1 MKKFKIK
8 KNYFLIESWTLPIQL
23 WSVMFHNLTD
33 PSQDEDNAYSSLG
46 CKATD
51 KIGASWPAN
60 VTFLNVSVW
69 IKVKVIS
76 ALPAKTCLSMTS
88 RQVASALN
96 FVIVPS
102 GSPLPSL
109 KSKERLQF
117 DDFFFLIF
125 CDLTVIF
132 KIWLLNIF
140 SQIEIFITKKVKLTE
155 FFWIFFLNRNKDCD
169 LTEKNNIV
177 K

>member
-1 MKKFKIK
+1 MLIIGGKIENREKFENCEKKRKSWKKFKIRK
-8 KNYFLIESWTLPIQL
+8 KKFYIESWTLPIQL

-46 CKATD
+46 CKATA

-117 DDFFFLIF
+117 DDFFSSNFLRF
-125 CDLTVIF
+125 DGNF
-132 KIWLLNIF
+132 
-140 SQIEIFITKKVKLTE
+140 
-155 FFWIFFLNRNKDCD
+155 
-169 LTEKNNIV
+169 
-177 K
+177 